1 VFDTAMHTRQQFTVR
16 YQPVVELADGRVAGL
31 EALVRWDH
39 PERGLVMPGEFVGL
53 AEDTGLIV
61 PIGRWVLHAA
71 CQAARDWQRRF
82 PLPGPPFLSVNLSVR
97 QLQQPDLLE
106 DVAGALD
113 ASGLDPGDLMLEITE
128 SVVAAD
134 QQVMLERLA
143 GLRALGVHLAIDD
156 FGTGYSSLAYLKHL
170 PVDTLKLA
178 KPFVDGLLR
187 GAEEAALTNAILRIA
202 DLLDLQVIAEG
213 IEHPAQATELQ
224 GQGFHFARPW
234 TSSPSRPCW
243 PPSRGATRPPPP
255 PPGTPG
261 PRPSRPVSMGPPAGG
276 RPDRSWPLLLEFVA
290 GVREPG
296 CVGGASSGNLEGM
309 LASLTGLGLSAA
321 AGLNAYIPLLLVG
334 VLARFTDVITLPEPY
349 RWIQSGWALA
359 VVSVLLVAELIL
371 DKVAV
376 VDHVNDVIQTL
387 VRPTVGGVIF
397 AATTAASQAD
407 SSAWMRDHPWVGV
420 LLGVAVAG
428 VVHATKATA
437 RPLVNATTVGTGTP
451 VVSAAEDAASL
462 GMSLIAVFLPVLVVV
477 VLLLLAWA
485 AYSLV
490 RRSRARR
497 RRRSAAY

>member
-1 VFDTAMHTRQQFTVR
+1 
-16 YQPVVELADGRVAGL
+16 
-31 EALVRWDH
+31 
-39 PERGLVMPGEFVGL
+39 
-53 AEDTGLIV
+53 
-61 PIGRWVLHAA
+61 
-71 CQAARDWQRRF
+71 
-82 PLPGPPFLSVNLSVR
+82 
-97 QLQQPDLLE
+97 
-106 DVAGALD
+106 
-113 ASGLDPGDLMLEITE
+113 
-128 SVVAAD
+128 
-134 QQVMLERLA
+134 
-143 GLRALGVHLAIDD
+143 
-156 FGTGYSSLAYLKHL
+156 
-170 PVDTLKLA
+170 
-178 KPFVDGLLR
+178 
-187 GAEEAALTNAILRIA
+187 
-202 DLLDLQVIAEG
+202 
-213 IEHPAQATELQ
+213 
-224 GQGFHFARPW
+224 
-234 TSSPSRPCW
+234 
-243 PPSRGATRPPPP
+243 
-255 PPGTPG
+255 
-261 PRPSRPVSMGPPAGG
+261 
-276 RPDRSWPLLLEFVA
+276 
-290 GVREPG
+290 
-296 CVGGASSGNLEGM
+296 VGGASGGNLEGM

-477 VLLLLAWA
+477 VLLLVAWA
-485 AYSLV
+485 AWSLG
-490 RRSRARR
+490 RRAGAGR